1 MEYPETPRPEEPRP
15 FLEHLD
21 ELRSR
26 LLKSVVAVLA
36 AASACYPATERVIKS
51 MSDTAGGLIFLRPTE
66 AIFTKIK
73 MAVALGI
80 LLALPIVLFQA
91 WRFTASAL
99 APSSRRTVLWS
110 VPVSYLLFLAGCAAG
125 FFVLVPVGA
134 GYLLAVGGDAMTPMI
149 SAEAYLDFTLAM
161 CLTLGLVAQLPV
173 ASFFLSRIGILDPAQ
188 LAENRR
194 YAVVGAYILSA
205 LATPGPD
212 PVTALMLFGPSYLLF
227 EASILTA
234 RLARRAATGASPT
247 AP

>member
-1 MEYPETPRPEEPRP
+1 MEYPDPPRPEEPRP

-26 LLKSVVAVLA
+26 LIKSVVAAVI
-36 AASACYPATERVIKS
+36 AASACYPFTDRVIKG
-51 MSDTAGGLIFLRPTE
+51 MAETAGELVFLRPTE

-73 MAVALGI
+73 LAFALGI
-80 LLALPIVLFQA
+80 LAALPFILFQA
-91 WRFTASAL
+91 WRFTASAF
-99 APSSRRTVLWS
+99 APGSRRTVLWS

-134 GYLLAVGGDAMTPMI
+134 RYLLAVGGDAMTPMI

-173 ASFFLSRIGILDPAQ
+173 VTFFLSRLGILDPAQ

-194 YAVVGAYILSA
+194 YAVVGAYVLSA

-227 EASILTA
+227 ESSILTA
-234 RLARRAATGASPT
+234 RLARRAAPGTPPTSP
-247 AP
+247 